1 MAQTTDTARTK
12 AVPASAEI
20 GSGAS
25 PSAPTPAPASPPA
38 PIDEGFPPGM
48 TERKAWITLFVLV
61 LGQMAS
67 ALNQTT
73 MTSSLA
79 VIMGEFGIT
88 ANLGQWLTTAYMLFL
103 GVTMPLSAHLM
114 TKYRTRPLF
123 SVALGIFVLG
133 ALLGVVQHNF
143 VVLVVARCIQA
154 CGSGIVVPLVQVV
167 AFRIFPYHKRG
178 EATGVAAMAVA
189 VAPAVGPVLAGV
201 LTDTLGWRSIFTVTG
216 GMALLSMVLAW
227 RLLRS
232 MPEHPHDHRLDMPS
246 FVLSS
251 LMAAGIVCGCS
262 DMGTFG
268 LLAWQTIAP
277 LAVGVAAGVL
287 FVYRQLHIDEPLLDM
302 RAFRCGPFALAC
314 LLVMVIQGSVV
325 AINNFVCL
333 FVQNV
338 QGYSAALGGLTMLP
352 GAVVMMVLS
361 PLAGRTLDHH
371 GPRGIAIVGFAML
384 VTATGLLA
392 TLTPAS
398 PLWMSVAFQ
407 TLRFAGVAC
416 LNQMLVTWGIN
427 QLGNGRFTQGT
438 ATANAVRQMGA
449 AATNA
454 LFFSLMDLSIPALGE
469 GAAITHTF
477 ALIDATQ
484 LVIAVVVLGLM
495 FTKLRKAASSHG
507 YVAKAR
513 RNMLARAAEA
523 AIHAVRPTQR

>member
-1 MAQTTDTARTK
+1 M
-12 AVPASAEI
+12 PASATP
-20 GSGAS
+20 SVSAA
-25 PSAPTPAPASPPA
+25 PSAAPVAPVPPA
-38 PIDEGFPPGM
+38 PSPDESFPPGM
-48 TERKAWITLFVLV
+48 TERKAWITLCVLV

-79 VIMGEFGIT
+79 VIMDEFGIT

-103 GVTMPLSAHLM
+103 GVTMPLSAHFM

-123 SVALGIFVLG
+123 AIALGIFVVG
-133 ALLGVVQHNF
+133 ALLGVVQQNF
-143 VVLVVARCIQA
+143 VVLVIARCIQA

-189 VAPAVGPVLAGV
+189 VAPAVGPVLAGI

-216 GMALLSMVLAW
+216 GMALLSMALAW
-227 RLLRS
+227 RLLKD
-232 MPEHPHDHRLDMPS
+232 MPEHPHDHHLDVPS
-246 FVLSS
+246 FILSS
-251 LMAAGIVCGCS
+251 FMAAGIVCGCS

-268 LLAWQTIAP
+268 PVAWQTLGP
-277 LAVGVAAGVL
+277 LAVGLVAGAA
-287 FVYRQLHIDEPLLDM
+287 FVWRQLHVDEPLLDM

-314 LLVMVIQGSVV
+314 LSVMVIQGSVV

-333 FVQNV
+333 FVQDV
-338 QGYSAALGGLTMLP
+338 QGYSATLGGLTMLP

-361 PLAGRTLDHH
+361 PVAGRMLDHH
-371 GPRGIAIVGFAML
+371 GPRGIAIVGFALL
-384 VTATGLLA
+384 VSATGLLS

-398 PLWMSVAFQ
+398 PLWMSVLYQ
-407 TLRFAGVAC
+407 TFRFAGVAC

-454 LFFSLMDLSIPALGE
+454 LFFSLMDLSIPTVGE
-469 GAAITHTF
+469 AAAITNTF
-477 ALIDATQ
+477 MLIDVTQ
-484 LVIAVVVLGLM
+484 MGIAAVVLGLM
-495 FTKLRKAASSHG
+495 FTALRKAASSHG
-507 YVAKAR
+507 YTRK
-513 RNMLARAAEA
+513 ARAAARDRKAERAEQGRA
-523 AIHAVRPTQR
+523 A

>member
-1 MAQTTDTARTK
+1 MALSKAVIAMTAKTDAPQTT
-12 AVPASAEI
+12 AVPATAGTPSP
-20 GSGAS
+20 GK
-25 PSAPTPAPASPPA
+25 PSAGSSAAPV
-38 PIDEGFPPGM
+38 DEGFPPGM

-79 VIMGEFGIT
+79 VIMNEFGIT

-103 GVTMPLSAHLM
+103 GITMPLSAHFM

-133 ALLGVVQHNF
+133 ALLGAVQHNF
-143 VVLVVARCIQA
+143 VVLVIARCIQA

-216 GMALLSMVLAW
+216 AMALLSMVLAW
-227 RLLRS
+227 RLLRN
-232 MPEHPHDHRLDMPS
+232 MPEHPHDHHLDKPS

-251 LMAAGIVCGCS
+251 FMAMGIVCGCS

-268 LLAWQTIAP
+268 MVAWQTLGP
-277 LAVGVAAGVL
+277 LAVGIVAGVA
-287 FVYRQLHIDEPLLDM
+287 FVMRQLRIDEPLLDV
-302 RAFRCGPFALAC
+302 RAFKCGPFALAC
-314 LLVMVIQGSVV
+314 LSVMVIQGSVI

-333 FVQNV
+333 FVQDV
-338 QGYSAALGGLTMLP
+338 QGYSATLGGLTMLP

-361 PLAGRTLDHH
+361 PVAGRMLDHH
-371 GPRGIAIVGFAML
+371 GPRGIAIVGFILL
-384 VTATGLLA
+384 VSATGLLA

-398 PLWMSVAFQ
+398 PLWMSILYQ
-407 TLRFAGVAC
+407 TFRFAGVAC

-454 LFFSLMDLSIPALGE
+454 LFFSLMDLSIPTLGQA
-469 GAAITHTF
+469 GAITHTF

-484 LVIAVVVLGLM
+484 AVICVVVLGLM
-495 FTKLRKAASSHG
+495 FTALRGAASSHG
-507 YVAKAR
+507 YVSKAQASARAR
-513 RNMLARAAEA
+513 RGR
-523 AIHAVRPTQR
+523 